1 MEKSILADES
11 KIKKQKMF
19 FCFLLSSF
27 WILFLWGFFESG
39 IFALGLNMFIFLSG
53 FFGLFLWSLYK
64 YKISLKDNFFWIV
77 PIALI
82 VLSFLIYENP
92 FLKVISIF
100 TVFPFF
106 FAFFYNF
113 SFLENKKKKH
123 WDTIFLSAILNRV
136 FSFLVKLKEASALY
150 LGYIFPAEKGKSLI
164 IKKVIF
170 GLIIFLLVALGV
182 VVPLL
187 SSADAVFSEKMIFIY
202 DWLKS
207 AISPILIYKF
217 LLLAVLS
224 LLMLSALFS
233 WSRKF
238 LIKETE
244 KKEEKKL
251 DSIISGIV
259 IGGISLVYLLFLWVQ
274 AGRLFIGALPF
285 EFKEVESLVKSGFWQ
300 LFFLTILNILIYIFA
315 YKKTNKFVQGLLF
328 AFTITSVFLLF
339 SAGQRMMLYVYQ
351 YGFSYE
357 KLFALYTVLFCAVLF
372 FWLIF
377 GFFSENKK
385 NIMKF
390 SIILFLWMY
399 AVLAI
404 FPVEQFI
411 FRANVYLKSNVENS
425 KIKLSEMRMLSSDVL
440 SLAKKYRKEGVLD
453 EKIILPSNLP
463 KLPNHKNL
471 SVNQNQYWDDW
482 IKRRED
488 SIFKKAWY
496 EKNLSNIL
504 NSQK

>member
-1 MEKSILADES
+1 MEKDIFIDEF
-11 KIKKQKMF
+11 KLKKQKMF
-19 FCFLLSSF
+19 FSFLLASF
-27 WILFLWGFFESG
+27 WVLFLWGFFESG

-53 FFGLFLWSLYK
+53 FLGLFLWTLYK
-64 YKISLKDNFFWIV
+64 SKKSLKESISWIT

-92 FLKVISIF
+92 FLKTVSIF
-100 TVFPFF
+100 IIFPFS
-106 FAFFYNF
+106 FAFFYNL
-113 SFLENKKKKH
+113 SFLEDGKKKY
-123 WDTIFLSAILNRV
+123 WNGVFLSLLLNRV
-136 FSFLVKLKEASALY
+136 FSFLVKLKEASSLY
-150 LGYIFPAEKGKSLI
+150 FGYIFPAEKGKNLI

-170 GLIIFLLVALGV
+170 GLMLFLLVALGV

-202 DWLKS
+202 EWLKS
-207 AISPILIYKF
+207 AISPILVYKF
-217 LLLAVLS
+217 LFLAALS
-224 LLMLSALFS
+224 LLILSALFS
-233 WSRKF
+233 WSREF
-238 LIKETE
+238 SIKETE

-251 DSIISGIV
+251 DSIVSGIV
-259 IGGISLVYLLFLWVQ
+259 IGGISLIYLLFLWVQ
-274 AGRLFIGALPF
+274 AGRLFVGTLPF

-328 AFTITSVFLLF
+328 AFTITSVLLLF

-357 KLFALYTVLFCAVLF
+357 KLFALYTVLFCAILF

-399 AVLAI
+399 AMLTI

-411 FRANVYLKSNVENS
+411 FRTNVYLKNNVENS

-440 SLAKKYRKEGVLD
+440 FLAKKYREDGTLG
-453 EKIILPSNLP
+453 EKNIPTPWVYHVGIPDITD
-463 KLPNHKNL
+463 
-471 SVNQNQYWDDW
+471 QDQFWDDW
-482 IKRRED
+482 IKRRETD
-488 SIFKKAWY
+488 IVKKAWY
-496 EKNLSNIL
+496 EKNISNIL
-504 NSQK
+504 NSLK